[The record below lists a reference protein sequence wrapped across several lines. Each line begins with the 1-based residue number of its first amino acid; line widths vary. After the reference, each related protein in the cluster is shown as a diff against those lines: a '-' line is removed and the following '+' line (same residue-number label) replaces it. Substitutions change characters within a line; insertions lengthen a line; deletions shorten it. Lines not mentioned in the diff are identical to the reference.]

1 MQTEEMVYVIDDDEA
16 ARDSLRT
23 VLTAAGVRVETYP
36 SAVTFLSALP
46 VIESGTVVSDVRMLD
61 MTGIELLQELKRRH
75 VDMPVIL
82 LTGHGD
88 VRLAVEAMKLGA
100 DDFFEKPFDP
110 DQLLH
115 SVQNAASR
123 RQEQR
128 HRHAEHE
135 EVLTRFNELTGRERQ
150 VLDGLFQGH
159 SNKMIANQLQ
169 ISPRTV
175 EVYRANLMTK
185 MRAESLS
192 ELVRM
197 ALLSGLMEPTV
208 SG

>member
-1 MQTEEMVYVIDDDEA
+1 MHAEEMVYVIDDDEA

-23 VLTAAGVRVETYP
+23 MLTAAGVRVETYP

-46 VIESGTVVSDVRMLD
+46 AIETGTVVSDVRMLD
-61 MTGIELLQELKRRH
+61 MTGLELLRELRRRH
-75 VDMPVIL
+75 IDMPVIL

-110 DQLLH
+110 EQLLT
-115 SVQNAASR
+115 SVQSAASR
-123 RQEQR
+123 RQVQR
-128 HRHAEHE
+128 HKHAEQE
-135 EVLTRFNELTGRERQ
+135 DVLARFDELTPRERQ
-150 VLDGLFQGH
+150 VLDGLFQGQ

-197 ALLSGLMEPTV
+197 ALASGLMQPNRND
-208 SG
+208 